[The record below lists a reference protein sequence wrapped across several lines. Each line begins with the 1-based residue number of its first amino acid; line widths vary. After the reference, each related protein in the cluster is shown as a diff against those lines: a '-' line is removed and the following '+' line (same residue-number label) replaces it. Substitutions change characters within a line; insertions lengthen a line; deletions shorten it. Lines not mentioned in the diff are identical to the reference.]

1 MSVPFLICAVAVGI
15 FLSYADPTDTESKK
29 QCNINKTQECSVF
42 DNGQQVS
49 IQFLNEI
56 EVEEEIIM
64 TIELP
69 ENAKIEAMW
78 VQGVNMYMGKNAV
91 VIDGVYE
98 QGTKKVYN
106 ARLFLG
112 SCSEPAMKWQ
122 MIIQT
127 SINDELK
134 KSWFFNFS
142 TDRNKKS

>member
-1 MSVPFLICAVAVGI
+1 VGI

-42 DNGQQVS
+42 DNGQQIS
-49 IQFLNEI
+49 IQFLSEI
-56 EVEEEIIM
+56 EVEEEITM
-64 TIELP
+64 TIKLP
-69 ENAKIEAMW
+69 KNTKIEAMW
-78 VQGVNMYMGKNAV
+78 VQGVNMYMGKNA
-91 VIDGVYE
+91 IITDSIYE

>member
-1 MSVPFLICAVAVGI
+1 MSVPFLICVVAVGI

-42 DNGQQVS
+42 DNGQQIS
-49 IQFLNEI
+49 IQFLSEI
-56 EVEEEIIM
+56 EVEEEITM
-64 TIELP
+64 TIKLP
-69 ENAKIEAMW
+69 KNTKIEAMW
-78 VQGVNMYMGKNAV
+78 VQGVNMYMGKNA
-91 VIDGVYE
+91 IITDSIYE